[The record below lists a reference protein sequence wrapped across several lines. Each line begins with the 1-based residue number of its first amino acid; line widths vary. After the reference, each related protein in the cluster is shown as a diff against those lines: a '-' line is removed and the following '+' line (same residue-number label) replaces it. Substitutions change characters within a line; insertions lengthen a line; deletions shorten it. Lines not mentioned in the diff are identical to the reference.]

1 VGESQS
7 GFFDVSQLDR
17 RVVKKVWRSTLLMK
31 RRRRIAPS
39 SLSHQEQ
46 GITME
51 LIWPTREFWERI
63 WKERDE
69 EVELLAFITAVFS
82 WHI

>member
-7 GFFDVSQLDR
+7 GFFDVSHLDR

-46 GITME
+46 GGHHDGIN
-51 LIWPTREFWERI
+51 LAHERI
-63 WKERDE
+63 LGKDMEGKR
-69 EVELLAFITAVFS
+69 
-82 WHI
+82 